1 VREVP
6 EGVEWMF
13 VQVIQ
18 GPVSDPEQVRAA
30 IDRWVE
36 ELAAGADG
44 WLGTTAGVTDD
55 GQFVALAR
63 FDSEAAARRNS
74 DRPEQ
79 GEWWAET
86 SKCFTGEATFSDS
99 RNVTVDLNG
108 NPEDAGF
115 VQIMQGRGSD
125 PERARELMSQDEEE
139 WAAFRPDIIGSV
151 AIEHDAGAYTMA
163 MYFTSEEDAREGERK
178 EPPPKLQAQMD
189 EMANLMTA
197 PPQFLDLRSPW
208 FFGPR

>member
-1 VREVP
+1 
-6 EGVEWMF
+6 MF

-18 GPVSDPEQVRAA
+18 GQVSDPDQVRAA
-30 IDRWVE
+30 IERWVE
-36 ELAAGADG
+36 RLADGAEG

-63 FDSEAAARRNS
+63 FDSEEAARRNS

-79 GEWWAET
+79 GEWWADT
-86 SKCFTGEATFSDS
+86 SKLFTGEATFSDS

-108 NPEDAGF
+108 NPDDAGF
-115 VQIMQGRGSD
+115 VQIMQGRGSN

-151 AIEHDAGAYTMA
+151 AIEHDGGAYTMA
-163 MYFTSEEDAREGERK
+163 MYFTSEAEAREGERK
-178 EPPPKLQAQMD
+178 EPPPKLKAQMD
-189 EMANLMTA
+189 EMNTLMTA
-197 PPQFLDLRSPW
+197 PPQFLDLRKPW

>member
-1 VREVP
+1 VRV
-6 EGVEWMF
+6 F

-18 GPVSDPEQVRAA
+18 GAVSDPEQVHAA
-30 IDRWVE
+30 IDRWAE
-36 ELAAGADG
+36 ELADGAQG

-63 FDSEAAARRNS
+63 FDSEEAARRNS

-86 SKCFTGEATFSDS
+86 SRCFLGDATFSDS
-99 RNVTVDLNG
+99 RNVIVDVNG

-125 PERARELMSQDEEE
+125 PERARELMAQDDEE

-163 MYFTSEEDAREGERK
+163 MYFTSEEEAREGERK

-189 EMANLMTA
+189 ELGSLMTA
-197 PPQFLDLRSPW
+197 PPQFLDLRRPW
-208 FFGPR
+208 FYAPR